1 MTGKTKDIPRL
12 THCPQCGYDLAGL
25 PVKHAC
31 PECGYAYDKGDIVV
45 RGWKKG
51 KTPSLLRI
59 LAWGA
64 LMVLIIAPWRS
75 TSPALDGFLGILIKV
90 APVFY
95 GLWMIRDIYRYINY
109 RRNRTEITVLFN
121 AEGFEMFVANKLKKR
136 KTWTKYHQIDVI
148 SLSRFWVGLKIRDRD
163 WGVPFQMPLE
173 IMFDGKLPMAKLI
186 RNQLEAYVRETS
198 TKDGG

>member
-12 THCPQCGYDLAGL
+12 THCPQCEYDLAGL

-51 KTPSLLRI
+51 KTPSLIRI
-59 LAWGA
+59 LVIGA
-64 LMVLIIAPWRS
+64 LMAWAFTFRGRNTGLG
-75 TSPALDGFLGILIKV
+75 GFFTILIW
-90 APVFY
+90 AGPVLY
-95 GLWMIRDIYRYINY
+95 GLWLSREVYRYINY

-121 AEGFEMFVANKLKKR
+121 AEGFEVFVANKLKTR
-136 KTWTKYHQIDVI
+136 KAWTKYHWIDVI
-148 SLSRFWVGLKIRDRD
+148 SLSRFWVGLKIRERD
-163 WGVPFQMPLE
+163 PAVPFQMPLE

-186 RNQLEAYVRETS
+186 RNQLEAYVRES
-198 TKDGG
+198 GKQ

>member
-51 KTPSLLRI
+51 KTPSLIRI
-59 LAWGA
+59 LVIGA
-64 LMVLIIAPWRS
+64 LM
-75 TSPALDGFLGILIKV
+75 ALAFSFRGRNTGLGGFFTILIW
-90 APVFY
+90 AGPVLY
-95 GLWMIRDIYRYINY
+95 GLWLSREVYRYINY

-121 AEGFEMFVANKLKKR
+121 AEGFEMFVGNKLKKR

-148 SLSRFWVGLKIRDRD
+148 SLSRFWVGLKIRERD

-186 RNQLEAYVRETS
+186 RNQLEAYVRES
-198 TKDGG
+198 GKQ

>member
-51 KTPSLLRI
+51 KTPSLIRI
-59 LAWGA
+59 LVIGA
-64 LMVLIIAPWRS
+64 LM
-75 TSPALDGFLGILIKV
+75 ALFFPFRGRNTGLGGFFTILIW
-90 APVFY
+90 AGPWLY
-95 GLWMIRDIYRYINY
+95 GLWLSREVYRYINY
-109 RRNRTEITVLFN
+109 LRKRTAITVLFN
-121 AEGFEMFVANKLKKR
+121 SEGFEVFVGNKLKKR